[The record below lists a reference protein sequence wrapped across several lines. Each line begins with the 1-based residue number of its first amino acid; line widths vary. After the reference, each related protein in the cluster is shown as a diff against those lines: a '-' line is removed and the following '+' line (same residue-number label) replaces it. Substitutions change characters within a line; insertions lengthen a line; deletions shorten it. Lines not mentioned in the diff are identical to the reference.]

1 MKKDTPK
8 FSFSMEGHVANI
20 ELCNGQYNYIST
32 ALVRDIADLLQE
44 LDSDDQCRAI
54 VLSAQGRAFCAGYDF
69 GSQEDESPA
78 GDPGPF
84 YAQAMR
90 LFDFRKPV
98 VAAVHGPAIGAGLGL
113 ALTADFRV
121 TCKEARFSANFNRLG
136 FHPGFG
142 MSMTLPRLVGIQQ
155 AALLFYTGRRIDGAD
170 ASRIGLADVL
180 VDVAEVRRQAFEL
193 AEEIASSAPIAVEA
207 TRATLRHE
215 LASEVRQVNQLE
227 LELQRLHFRSEDFR
241 EGIAAMAERRLPVF
255 LKR

>member
-1 MKKDTPK
+1 
-8 FSFSMEGHVANI
+8 
-20 ELCNGQYNYIST
+20 
-32 ALVRDIADLLQE
+32 
-44 LDSDDQCRAI
+44 
-54 VLSAQGRAFCAGYDF
+54 
-69 GSQEDESPA
+69 
-78 GDPGPF
+78 
-84 YAQAMR
+84 
-90 LFDFRKPV
+90 
-98 VAAVHGPAIGAGLGL
+98 LGL